1 MTTKSSSSTTST
13 AKTEA
18 AAQLTNALLASPA
31 TKLAIKGN
39 DNRLLADVI
48 DNFAEQEVARL
59 NELGTLLDSSGCN
72 EPEVSFAIGNM
83 LLSMLYCLI
92 LKQAREGL
100 GAVALLL
107 GSNIHKSARTLGPK
121 ILEEMKRLAD
131 LEEDK

>member
-1 MTTKSSSSTTST
+1 MTTKSPSSA
-13 AKTEA
+13 AKSA
-18 AAQLTNALLASPA
+18 AVAMLTNALFSSPV
-31 TKLAIKGN
+31 TKLAIKGH

-59 NELGTLLDSSGCN
+59 NELGTLLSSSGCN
-72 EPEVSFAIGNM
+72 GPEIAFAIGNM
-83 LLSMLYCLI
+83 LLTMIYCLI
-92 LKQAREGL
+92 LKQARDNL

-107 GSNIHKSARTLGPK
+107 GSNMHKSASTLGPK